1 MTEGDV
7 IRTHMCAF
15 NGALKAQDWG
25 ALSEIYSDD
34 YMLVRPDG
42 SVLSKEEV
50 LRDLQPG
57 GLTFHSIDITGVRV
71 RIHGDTALFTAES
84 RTVTSRGTD
93 EVTAHVRLIA
103 VYVAH
108 GDAIQL
114 THFQSVLLPE
124 CRATDQKCL
133 TPE

>member
-1 MTEGDV
+1 MTEDDV
-7 IRTHMCAF
+7 IRAHTLAF
-15 NGALKAQDWG
+15 NGALKAKDWG
-25 ALSEIYSDD
+25 ALSNVYSDD

-50 LRDLQPG
+50 LRDLQAG

-71 RIHGDTALFTAES
+71 RIHGGTALLTGES

-93 EVTAHVRLIA
+93 EAKAHVRLIA

-108 GDAIQL
+108 GDVLQL

-124 CRATDQKCL
+124 
-133 TPE
+133 